1 MATLV
6 FVNERLNNYKKLL
19 PILSKTAPGI
29 RKRKKRISSAKRF
42 GLDANTIIKYQK
54 IPVTLMSIV
63 LHTDPFSF
71 TVKSKSFPHLD
82 FGFSDGKLFHELTS
96 LTEFQ
101 KYDIILKH

>member
-1 MATLV
+1 MATFV

-29 RKRKKRISSAKRF
+29 IKKKRISSAKRL
-42 GLDANTIIKYQK
+42 GLDANAIIKYQK
-54 IPVTLMSIV
+54 IPVTLMSII

-82 FGFSDGKLFHELTS
+82 FSFFHGKLFHELTS
-96 LTEFQ
+96 LIEFQ
-101 KYDIILKH
+101 KYDVILKH

>member
-1 MATLV
+1 M
-6 FVNERLNNYKKLL
+6 
-19 PILSKTAPGI
+19 
-29 RKRKKRISSAKRF
+29 
-42 GLDANTIIKYQK
+42 
-54 IPVTLMSIV
+54 TLMSII

-101 KYDIILKH
+101 KCDVILKH

>member
-1 MATLV
+1 ML
-6 FVNERLNNYKKLL
+6 
-19 PILSKTAPGI
+19 
-29 RKRKKRISSAKRF
+29 
-42 GLDANTIIKYQK
+42 II
-54 IPVTLMSIV
+54 

-101 KYDIILKH
+101 KYDVILKH